1 MKTQLNEIK
10 RMQQLAGLINENQI
24 NEEDSTILDL
34 INDYKSNAYSLDQGY
49 GLGIDEMEAEQ
60 ENIKEQ
66 SEEDEIFDKLK
77 GNFSSPVAEHALLV
91 KLVQLSRD
99 YTYYNPRDMAYAAE
113 KALSMIQ
120 SGNHTDSYNFGDN
133 E

>member
-1 MKTQLNEIK
+1 MKTQINEIK
-10 RMQQLAGLINENQI
+10 RMQQLAGLITENES
-24 NEEDSTILDL
+24 NESNSTMLDL

-49 GLGIDEMEAEQ
+49 GFDNDEMEAEQ

-66 SEEDEIFDKLK
+66 NEEDEIFDKLK

-99 YTYYNPRDMAYAAE
+99 YTYYNPRDIAYAAE